1 MIGVCTDSN
10 SQLPDDIRAAF
21 GIEVVPLTVTV
32 DGTDFLEGVELDAD
46 RFYAAFADRRPA
58 VATAAPGPARF
69 AEAYRRLAAR
79 GASAILSVHIGSE
92 ISATLNAAR
101 LGAAEADVLVRLVDT
116 GSASFV
122 VAFAALAAAEAIATG
137 AALDDAAST
146 AESVARRCGNVFTVR
161 SLDVARAGGRL
172 AAHQQPVVDTPVLS
186 LRDGRMTTVGS
197 AATADDAE
205 HLMTNVVL
213 AAGRR
218 LRVGVGASDASSMP
232 LARALAARL
241 RAAREVHDLISYRI
255 GPSVGAHTGP
265 GTAGAVYYE
274 LG

>member
-10 SQLPDDIRAAF
+10 AQLPDAVRAAF
-21 GIEVVPLTVTV
+21 GIEVVPLTVTL
-32 DGTDFLEGVELDAD
+32 DGTEFLEGVELDAD

-58 VATAAPGPARF
+58 VTTAAPSPARF
-69 AEAYRRLAAR
+69 AEAYGRLAAR
-79 GASAILSVHIGSE
+79 GASAILSVHIGSD

-101 LGAAEADVLVRLVDT
+101 LGAAEAGVPVRLIDT
-116 GSASFV
+116 GSASFIV
-122 VAFAALAAAEAIATG
+122 GFAALAAAEAIAG
-137 AALDDAAST
+137 DAGLDEAASA
-146 AESVARRCGNVFTVR
+146 AEGVARRCGNVFTVR
-161 SLDVARAGGRL
+161 CLDLARAGGRL
-172 AAHQQPVVDTPVLS
+172 AATETPAVDTPVLS

-205 HLMTNVVL
+205 RLMTGEVL

-241 RAAREVHDLISYRI
+241 QGAPEVHDLVWYRI

-265 GTAGAVYYE
+265 GTVGAVYYE